1 MANNCFVDIDITVA
15 SPEEAGKLFKILTEA
30 KWAADREERGIYI
43 GSERRYLFETEIAQ
57 SGSVVSICG
66 WVKWG
71 FDDIEV
77 WQFLAWLMA
86 RAGVRDF
93 RMKYDE
99 CGALLYGEYH
109 YDLKNLTDRYLP
121 QDYYPAEEDGDVK
134 KAFQQYGVTRF
145 LG

>member
-1 MANNCFVDIDITVA
+1 MANNCFVDIDITVT

-57 SGSVVSICG
+57 SGSVVSVYG

-71 FDDIEV
+71 FDDTEV

-134 KAFQQYGVTRF
+134 KAFQLYGVTRF

>member
-1 MANNCFVDIDITVA
+1 MKWPTTA
-15 SPEEAGKLFKILTEA
+15 EEAGKLFKILTEA

-43 GSERRYLFETEIAQ
+43 GSERRYLFDAEIAQ
-57 SGSVVSICG
+57 SGSVVSVYG

-71 FDDIEV
+71 FDDTEV

-109 YDLKNLTDRYLP
+109 YDLKNLTDRYLS

>member
-15 SPEEAGKLFKILTEA
+15 SPEEARKLFKILTEA

-43 GSERRYLFETEIAQ
+43 GSERRYLFDAEIVQ
-57 SGSVVSICG
+57 SGSVVSVCG

-71 FDDIEV
+71 FDDTEV

-134 KAFQQYGVTRF
+134 MAFQQYGVTRF

>member
-1 MANNCFVDIDITVA
+1 MANNCFVDIDITTA
-15 SPEEAGKLFKILTEA
+15 SEEDAERLHKILTAAKKDADSRGEGFFIGCEKRYMFEA
-30 KWAADREERGIYI
+30 
-43 GSERRYLFETEIAQ
+43 EIITH
-57 SGSVVSICG
+57 GNIVSISG

-71 FDDIEV
+71 FEDTEV
-77 WQFLAWLMA
+77 WKFLAWLMD

-93 RMKYDE
+93 SMKYDE
-99 CGALLYGEYH
+99 CGALLYGEYR

-121 QDYYPAEEDGDVK
+121 QDHYPTEEDGDVE